1 SQASVRLSA
10 LRHPFMGLSEA
21 KKQNPG
27 AKTRRGNEMGCLKC
41 ESGVARD
48 APQHEGTA
56 AIWTRIRAGLYRAA
70 RAQHVERDA
79 MALVRRGNPAIER
92 DEQQHV
98 ANLVRR
104 AAVGERAVEVDAKLA
119 RVADR
124 RRHRDRRERFCLE
137 RQRRAAPDVAIGIGV
152 DHVLQRLP
160 ERAESFGSL
169 LHRLLAEYLA
179 A

>member
-1 SQASVRLSA
+1 MRTSRCVAPSCFETHRVTYRCEAYGSLGAAMLLSMRA
-10 LRHPFMGLSEA
+10 EPPFDE
-21 KKQNPG
+21 N
-27 AKTRRGNEMGCLKC
+27 RR
-41 ESGVARD
+41 
-48 APQHEGTA
+48 
-56 AIWTRIRAGLYRAA
+56 LYRAA

-104 AAVGERAVEVDAKLA
+104 AAVGDRAVEVDPKLGRA
-119 RVADR
+119 ADR
-124 RRHRDRRERFCLE
+124 GRHSDRRERFCLE
-137 RQRRAAPDVAIGIGV
+137 RQRRPPPHVAIGIGV
-152 DHVLQRLP
+152 DRVLQRLP